1 MRFPGLPVLV
11 ALALGPGVGPSTP
24 RPERIALEPVPGA
37 DQPGRQGSAAAGAIE
52 LERLGEFLDW
62 AHPAGDGCGSPADLA
77 IVEIWDGGLRA
88 RYRIVCGPS
97 SRALEGVFQVRE
109 QVRDKEGVWQ
119 VSAGFEADA
128 PRIDAALGAPG
139 AAPGGAASGG
149 AGPGRAAHP
158 PVGLAPPPANTGAL
172 PPDSPLRFV
181 APPEAT
187 IETPPD
193 FPEEA
198 GRARLIG
205 DAHVELLVQISPE
218 GTPLRARPLR
228 GPDPDLGMRRAAI
241 DAVLRWRFEPA
252 LLGGSPLTYYRP
264 VELTFGGLPPESRDW
279 VHRALFHV
287 EAIVSDDELVVQEAL
302 RRVKAGEPFG
312 TVAAQPGGSSAERG
326 GDWGFVSAAAFPAAV
341 RKALHEARVDGLAG
355 PVAAE
360 GRFYLLLKRGEL
372 YYAFDPRPGGG
383 MSYDILHRR
392 NAPEGV
398 ALKQAVESDI
408 VEYLAESR
416 RQAYLNEAA
425 RTMGIKQVET
435 EIGQLEIRT
444 DVLDED
450 ETRILGQVVDATV
463 RAHQEFWG
471 PLVTLR
477 PFSQKVQVYAWARK
491 ADHDRL
497 HRLWLASGGKGA
509 SGETKPAAS
518 AGRTAPGSE
527 VWSFTGEYIPA
538 SRILSVPCERMSGHL
553 PVPIVIHEAIHML
566 DYERTYGPG
575 DQPTKWFEE
584 GLATYFG
591 FSQIGSRLNIEPGD
605 IRRSGT
611 IQAGTVRV
619 QFDPRTPLR
628 EYIKR
633 IGGGEPVP
641 LRTLLTSKAGDQ
653 LWSGDHAVLAYG
665 ASWTLVHFLMHGAK
679 GAHRAAFEEYA
690 RAEAKGKGG
699 YDTFVRLFG
708 PDLLPL
714 EEAWHKYEVDL

>member
-1 MRFPGLPVLV
+1 MRFLGLPVLV
-11 ALALGPGVGPSTP
+11 ALALGP
-24 RPERIALEPVPGA
+24 ERAAPEPVPGA
-37 DQPGRQGSAAAGAIE
+37 GQPGRQGSAAAGASE

-62 AHPAGDGCGSPADLA
+62 AHPPGDGCGSPGDLA
-77 IVEIWDGGLRA
+77 IVQIWDGGLRA
-88 RYRIVCGPS
+88 SYRIVCGPS

-119 VSAGFEADA
+119 VAAGFEADA
-128 PRIDAALGAPG
+128 PRIDAALGP
-139 AAPGGAASGG
+139 PRPVQGGAASRG
-149 AGPGRAAHP
+149 ASPGRAAAP
-158 PVGLAPPPANTGAL
+158 PAGLAPPPANTGAL
-172 PPDSPLRFV
+172 SPDSPLRFV

-187 IETPPD
+187 IETTPD

-205 DAHVELLVQISPE
+205 EAHVELLVEISPE
-218 GTPLRARPLR
+218 GAPLRARPLR

-241 DAVLRWRFEPA
+241 DAILRWRFEPA
-252 LLGGSPLTYYRP
+252 RLGGAPLTYYRP
-264 VELTFGGLPPESRDW
+264 VELTFGGVPPESRDW

-302 RRVKAGEPFG
+302 RRVKAGESFG
-312 TVAAQPGGSSAERG
+312 TVAAEAIGTGPERG

-360 GRFYLLLKRGEL
+360 GRHYLLLKRGEV
-372 YYAFDPRPGGG
+372 YYAFDPRPGVG
-383 MSYDILHRR
+383 MSYEILHRR
-392 NAPEGV
+392 NAPEGE
-398 ALKQAVESDI
+398 ALKKVVEGDI
-408 VEYLAESR
+408 ADYLAESR
-416 RQAYLNEAA
+416 RQGYLNEAA

-450 ETRILGQVVDATV
+450 ETRILGQVVEATV
-463 RAHQEFWG
+463 RAHEEFWG
-471 PLVTLR
+471 SLVRLR
-477 PFSQKVQVYAWARK
+477 RFSQKVQVYAWARK

-497 HRLWLASGGKGA
+497 HRLWLAGGQGA
-509 SGETKPAAS
+509 SGDARPAA
-518 AGRTAPGSE
+518 TADGTTPGPE

-538 SRILSVPCERMSGHL
+538 SRILSVPCEGMSGHL
-553 PVPIVIHEAIHML
+553 PVPILIHEAIHML
-566 DYERTYGPG
+566 DYERTYGVG
-575 DQPTKWFEE
+575 DQPSKWFEE

-591 FSQIGSRLNIEPGD
+591 FSQIGSRLNIEPGN

-611 IQAGTVRV
+611 IVAGTVRV

-641 LRTLLTSKAGDQ
+641 LRALLTSRAGDP
-653 LWSGDHAVLAYG
+653 LWTGDKAVLAYG
-665 ASWTLVHFLMHGAK
+665 ASWTLVHFLIHGAK

-690 RAEAKGKGG
+690 SAEAQGKGG

-708 PDLLPL
+708 PDLVPL
-714 EEAWHKYEVDL
+714 EEAWHAYEDDL

>member
-1 MRFPGLPVLV
+1 MRFLGLPVLV
-11 ALALGPGVGPSTP
+11 ALALGPGVGDSTP
-24 RPERIALEPVPGA
+24 ER
-37 DQPGRQGSAAAGAIE
+37 QSSAAAGAIE
-52 LERLGEFLDW
+52 LERLGEFLNW
-62 AHPAGDGCGSPADLA
+62 AHPAGDGCESPGDVA
-77 IVEIWDGGLRA
+77 IVQTWDGGLRA
-88 RYRIVCGPS
+88 SYRIVCGSS

-119 VSAGFEADA
+119 VAAGFEADA
-128 PRIDAALGAPG
+128 PRIEAALGPPRATAPP
-139 AAPGGAASGG
+139 A
-149 AGPGRAAHP
+149 
-158 PVGLAPPPANTGAL
+158 GLAPPPPNTGAL
-172 PPDSPLRFV
+172 SPDSPLRFV

-187 IETPPD
+187 IETTPD
-193 FPEEA
+193 YPEEA

-205 DAHVELLVQISPE
+205 EAHVELLVQISPE
-218 GTPLRARPLR
+218 GAPLRARPLR

-252 LLGGSPLTYYRP
+252 RLGGEPVTYYRR
-264 VELTFGGLPPESRDW
+264 VDLTFGGLPPESRDW

-312 TVAAQPGGSSAERG
+312 TVAAQAIGIGPERG

-341 RKALHEARVDGLAG
+341 RKALHEARIDGLAG

-360 GRFYLLLKRGEL
+360 GLYYLFLKRGEV

-383 MSYDILHRR
+383 MSYEILHRR
-392 NAPEGV
+392 NAPEGE
-398 ALKQAVESDI
+398 ALKQAVEGDI
-408 VEYLAESR
+408 ADYLAESR

-425 RTMGIKQVET
+425 RTMGIKQVQT

-450 ETRILGQVVDATV
+450 ETRILGQVVEATV
-463 RAHQEFWG
+463 RAHEDFWG
-471 PLVTLR
+471 PLVPLR

-497 HRLWLASGGKGA
+497 HRLWLAAGGKGA
-509 SGETKPAAS
+509 SGEAIPAATPPS
-518 AGRTAPGSE
+518 LGPGPE

-566 DYERTYGPG
+566 DYERAYGAG
-575 DQPTKWFEE
+575 VQPSKWFEE

-611 IQAGTVRV
+611 IVAGTVRV

-633 IGGGEPVP
+633 IGGGEPVS
-641 LRTLLTSKAGDQ
+641 LRTLLTSKAGDS
-653 LWSGDHAVLAYG
+653 LWSGDRAVLAYG
-665 ASWTLVHFLMHGAK
+665 ASWTLVHFLIHGAK
-679 GAHRAAFEEYA
+679 GAHRAAFGEYA
-690 RAEAKGKGG
+690 RAEAQGKGG
-699 YDTFVRLFG
+699 CDTFVRLFG
-708 PDLLPL
+708 PDLVPL
-714 EEAWHKYEVDL
+714 EEAWHKYEEDL